1 VLSWRGDDDAGTL
14 TFVRAPAGAP
24 GDQGL

>member
-14 TFVRAPAGAP
+14 TFVRAPGN
-24 GDQGL
+24 QGL